1 MLRGSRHKNVVSA
14 NLPLASQHQLNNHRP
29 RCFCHR
35 CSHSQNLHLSQSMA
49 RHRIKPDAILFEI
62 YLFPE
67 SRSQFIKLSSTEHA
81 LKSAI
86 LHPSPVTFQQIMHFT
101 APFVV
106 WNIVNHHIEKHGLA
120 NLVRFV
126 KLRWIVNKLF
136 VSFDLLVQQIPLRLF
151 TGIRFNFLLHTL

>member
-1 MLRGSRHKNVVSA
+1 MLRGSRRKHDISA
-14 NLPLASQHQLNNHRP
+14 NLPPASQHQLNNHWP

-35 CSHSQNLHLSQSMA
+35 CSHSQNLHLSQSMT
-49 RHRIKPDAILFEI
+49 RHRIKPDAILFQI
-62 YLFPE
+62 YLFPK
-67 SRSQFIKLSSTEHA
+67 SRSQFIKLRLTEHA

-106 WNIVNHHIEKHGLA
+106 RNIVNYHIQKHGLA
-120 NLVRFV
+120 NLVRFI

-136 VSFDLLVQQIPLRLF
+136 VGFNLLVQQIPLRLF
-151 TGIRFNFLLHTL
+151 TRIRFNFLLHTV